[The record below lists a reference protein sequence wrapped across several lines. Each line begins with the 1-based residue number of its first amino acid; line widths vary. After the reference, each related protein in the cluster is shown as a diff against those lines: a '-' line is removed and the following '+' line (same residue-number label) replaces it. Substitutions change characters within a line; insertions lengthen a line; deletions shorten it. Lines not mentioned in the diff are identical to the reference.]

1 MSATL
6 QQDLRRAAGAAAV
19 LDGDLRAYGHDA
31 TEAHGVAGIPAAVV
45 LPSSTAEVAA
55 VLRACDARD
64 VPVVPRGGGTGLAG
78 GAVPLGGEVVLGL
91 GRMTGVRAMEPE
103 HWRMEAEAGLTTGH
117 VHRLARESGL
127 LFPPDPGAAEQSQ
140 LGGNV
145 ATNAGGPH
153 AFKYGVT
160 GRWVTGLEAV
170 LPSGD
175 VITIGGPLRKDVAG
189 YDLRSLLIGSEGT
202 LAVITSVW
210 LSLTPMPEARLPV
223 AAAFGSTDGGCDAIE
238 ALVASGLVPAMLEY
252 LDAGTLAAAGA
263 AFPAALPAG
272 AEMLVIVEADGSPQE
287 AARLRDD
294 LRDVLADGALAMHAP
309 TSRSD
314 VEALWRWRDGVST
327 AVAAKRGGKMGEDIV
342 VPADRLREAI
352 AATTE
357 IGARHGLDACSWG
370 HAGDGNL
377 HATMLVRRDDPDELQ
392 RAAAAGEE
400 LFAAA
405 VALGGSVSGE
415 HGLGWVKR
423 GQLKRQWPDAALDL
437 HEGVKRLFDPKGL
450 LNPQKKLARP
460 S

>member
-1 MSATL
+1 
-6 QQDLRRAAGAAAV
+6 
-19 LDGDLRAYGHDA
+19 
-31 TEAHGVAGIPAAVV
+31 
-45 LPSSTAEVAA
+45 
-55 VLRACDARD
+55 
-64 VPVVPRGGGTGLAG
+64 
-78 GAVPLGGEVVLGL
+78 
-91 GRMTGVRAMEPE
+91 
-103 HWRMEAEAGLTTGH
+103 
-117 VHRLARESGL
+117 
-127 LFPPDPGAAEQSQ
+127 
-140 LGGNV
+140 
-145 ATNAGGPH
+145 
-153 AFKYGVT
+153 
-160 GRWVTGLEAV
+160 V

-210 LSLTPMPEARLPV
+210 LSLTPMPEVRLPV

-238 ALVASGLVPAMLEY
+238 AVVASGLVPAMLEY
-252 LDAGTLAAAGA
+252 LDTGTLAAAGA

-327 AVAAKRGGKMGEDIV
+327 AVAAQRGGKMGEDIV
-342 VPADRLREAI
+342 VPVDRLRDAI

-377 HATMLVRRDDPDELQ
+377 HATMLVRRDDPDELR
-392 RAAAAGEE
+392 RAAAAAEE

-423 GQLKRQWPDAALDL
+423 GQLQRQWPDAALDL